1 MCAQVQYLQNPE
13 EGSRFL
19 RAGVAGV
26 WKNRSALDCR
36 ADLSSPLSDFF
47 FFLISLTHCLPIC
60 LHLWAFWWWV
70 KLSSTES
77 ILGAGCGFGMLSPG
91 LRVLPGKAG
100 EMFKMAIKRDSPGSP
115 CHTLPA
121 AAASWRL
128 SAHLLSLPC
137 SADIHTCL
145 FSGSFTAAFCGDL
158 GL

>member
-1 MCAQVQYLQNPE
+1 MHKCSTCRIQKRAVDSLELELQVFGRTGVLLTAEPI
-13 EGSRFL
+13 SPAPFL
-19 RAGVAGV
+19 I
-26 WKNRSALDCR
+26 
-36 ADLSSPLSDFF
+36 F